1 MTNCDV
7 TGTVSKNDARYGA
20 DQVIPEEDLEADL
33 EENLEADLE
42 NAELSTAPA
51 DQEEEE
57 EQQEQPID
65 FDPIEAEE
73 HSYETEDEDEM
84 IRVYPYDVPRPALTI
99 EEASSILGKSVR
111 SIERSIEGKWGNRL
125 PEGWKARRMKIDG
138 EAQWRIIPPPGFR
151 VRHSSSASARKTAE
165 KPLEKPTPEPSPVR
179 ASDESGEH
187 EFFGFSLERLI
198 TTASIKAR
206 NELVKAAGG
215 AVEDN
220 QDHPTIVIDRSDD
233 VERLLRELADTQ
245 KELAEERRLHMEDM
259 RLLAKMQD
267 SMRLLEDRAST
278 TAMLKDELKGATLAL
293 AEHKKQYQEFL
304 ALPWWKRIF
313 KSKP

>member
-7 TGTVSKNDARYGA
+7 TGTVSKNDSRCGA
-20 DQVIPEEDLEADL
+20 DQVILEEDLEVEKLLAEPADL
-33 EENLEADLE
+33 EE
-42 NAELSTAPA
+42 
-51 DQEEEE
+51 EEK
-57 EQQEQPID
+57 QAEQPID

-73 HSYETEDEDEM
+73 QSHDTDDEEDEDEM

-151 VRHSSSASARKTAE
+151 VRHSSSASARKPVE
-165 KPLEKPTPEPSPVR
+165 KPIEKPSPEPVR
-179 ASDESGEH
+179 VSDESGEH

-206 NELVKAAGG
+206 NELVRAAGG

-267 SMRLLEDRAST
+267 SMRLLEDQAST

-313 KSKP
+313 KTRP

>member
-7 TGTVSKNDARYGA
+7 TGTVSKNDSRCGA
-20 DQVIPEEDLEADL
+20 DQVILEEDLEVEKLLAEPADL
-33 EENLEADLE
+33 EE
-42 NAELSTAPA
+42 
-51 DQEEEE
+51 EEK
-57 EQQEQPID
+57 QAEQPID

-73 HSYETEDEDEM
+73 QSHDTDDEEDEDEM

-151 VRHSSSASARKTAE
+151 VRHSSSASARKPVE
-165 KPLEKPTPEPSPVR
+165 KPIEKPSPEPVR
-179 ASDESGEH
+179 VSDESGEH

-206 NELVKAAGG
+206 NELVRAAGG

-313 KSKP
+313 KTRP

>member
-7 TGTVSKNDARYGA
+7 TGTVSKNDSRCGA
-20 DQVIPEEDLEADL
+20 DQVILEEDLEVEKLLAEPADL
-33 EENLEADLE
+33 EEEKQA
-42 NAELSTAPA
+42 
-51 DQEEEE
+51 
-57 EQQEQPID
+57 EQPID

-73 HSYETEDEDEM
+73 QSHDTDDEEDEDEM

-151 VRHSSSASARKTAE
+151 VRHSSSASARKPVE
-165 KPLEKPTPEPSPVR
+165 KPIEKPSPEPVR
-179 ASDESGEH
+179 VSDESGEH

-206 NELVKAAGG
+206 NELVRAAGG

-313 KSKP
+313 KTRP

>member
-7 TGTVSKNDARYGA
+7 TGTVSKTVSKNDSRYGA
-20 DQVIPEEDLEADL
+20 DQVILDEEELL
-33 EENLEADLE
+33 EE
-42 NAELSTAPA
+42 
-51 DQEEEE
+51 
-57 EQQEQPID
+57 EQPID

-73 HSYETEDEDEM
+73 QCEDADIQEDEDDM
-84 IRVYPYDVPRPALTI
+84 VRVYPYDVPRPALTI

-151 VRHSSSASARKTAE
+151 VRHSSTASARKTVE
-165 KPLEKPTPEPSPVR
+165 KPVDKPAPEPAPAR
-179 ASDESGEH
+179 GSDESGEH

-215 AVEDN
+215 AVEEN

-278 TAMLKDELKGATLAL
+278 TAMLKDELKGATMAL